1 MVLGSKS
8 FFKSM
13 MGSKKTVQGAWCRVH
28 GEPWAAPVPG
38 YIFIESFMKM
48 THGRL
53 SQNRTP
59 KK

>member
-1 MVLGSKS
+1 
-8 FFKSM
+8 M

-48 THGRL
+48 THGHL